1 MLIFVFIL
9 FTNGGVCIM
18 AGLLIVHSKFDFK
31 EKFYQA
37 RALSTK
43 TSQDNEDYYYNTG
56 SRKRRDD
63 QYRETGKPYEYHE
76 SRSSSGYGEKYQS
89 SMSTVI
95 LPLIESMELEESIG
109 SPLVFAGLSIGSL
122 LIASLLSFGEHC
134 LVRKSGEVNYESMY
148 LS

>member
-1 MLIFVFIL
+1 M
-9 FTNGGVCIM
+9 
-18 AGLLIVHSKFDFK
+18 
-31 EKFYQA
+31 
-37 RALSTK
+37 
-43 TSQDNEDYYYNTG
+43 
-56 SRKRRDD
+56 
-63 QYRETGKPYEYHE
+63 
-76 SRSSSGYGEKYQS
+76 
-89 SMSTVI
+89 I